1 MALFTRSV
9 GFQSSGLAYPT
20 NLDGSYPSQQTPS
33 LTMTAYSAHYFA
45 TLHQPGADD
54 HEPHLL
60 WLTHT
65 LLCKRGYVSFT
76 PFDKLP
82 YRLRPHPLIFL
93 LSLPDIPPAACQ
105 LAVGTC
111 NHHAWLQVLLICTVY
126 CPLHPQIHSN
136 FHQVI
141 RRQQQILTHSNQP
154 PHRAPAGGLL
164 GVLPH

>member
-1 MALFTRSV
+1 MALFARSV

-20 NLDGSYPSQQTPS
+20 NLDGSNPSQQTPS

-54 HEPHLL
+54 YEPHLL

-65 LLCKRGYVSFT
+65 LLCKWGYVSFT

-82 YRLRPHPLIFL
+82 YRLRPHPLSFAGYSTS
-93 LSLPDIPPAACQ
+93 SLPVGRWNLQPPC
-105 LAVGTC
+105 AVAG
-111 NHHAWLQVLLICTVY
+111 LLICAVY
-126 CPLHPQIHSN
+126 RLLHPPVHPN

-141 RRQQQILTHSNQP
+141 RQSQQELTRFQVSHSTEYQP
-154 PHRAPAGGLL
+154 E
-164 GVLPH
+164 VS

>member
-65 LLCKRGYVSFT
+65 FLCKRGYVSFT

-82 YRLRPHPLIFL
+82 YRLRPHPLNL
-93 LSLPDIPPAACQ
+93 LDVPPATCL
-105 LAVGTC
+105 LADGTC
-111 NHHAWLQVLLICTVY
+111 NHHARLQVLLICTVY
-126 CPLHPQIHSN
+126 CLLHPPVHPN

-141 RRQQQILTHSNQP
+141 RQPQQDLTRFQVSHSTEYQSE
-154 PHRAPAGGLL
+154 
-164 GVLPH
+164 VS